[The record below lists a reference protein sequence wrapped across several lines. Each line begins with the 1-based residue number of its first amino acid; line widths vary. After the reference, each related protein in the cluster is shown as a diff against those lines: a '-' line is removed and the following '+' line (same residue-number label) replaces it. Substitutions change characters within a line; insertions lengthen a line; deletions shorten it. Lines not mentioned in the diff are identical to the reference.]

1 MTLSLPVGT
10 LPRHA
15 SLVQNNDEG
24 ERLLFAP
31 EDAALLKSATEL
43 LRGFRVESEPIF
55 HHNVGNKRNRSID
68 DGQLG

>member
-1 MTLSLPVGT
+1 
-10 LPRHA
+10 
-15 SLVQNNDEG
+15 VQNKDEG

-43 LRGFRVESEPIF
+43 LHGFRVESEPTF
-55 HHNVGNKRNRSID
+55 HHNAGNKRNRSID